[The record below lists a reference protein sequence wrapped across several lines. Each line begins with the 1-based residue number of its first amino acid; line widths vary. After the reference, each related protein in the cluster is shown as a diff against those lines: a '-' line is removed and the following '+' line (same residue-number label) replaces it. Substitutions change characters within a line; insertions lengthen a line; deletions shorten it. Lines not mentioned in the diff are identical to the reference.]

1 MGVLLIQQT
10 HVLYGGYK
18 MNKEDAEKIVKD
30 LNNCSLLVYYVA
42 TPRSVDPINVKVSVL
57 QADIAFDDGGFYI
70 RDKMNEGT
78 EIRVRYVNLVDDI
91 KLARWSTKILTYTY
105 ETIEIKIEF

>member
-18 MNKEDAEKIVKD
+18 MNKEDAEKIVREF
-30 LNNCSLLVYYVA
+30 NNCSILVYYGA
-42 TPRSVDPINVKVSVL
+42 TPRSVDPINVRVSIL
-57 QADIAFDDGGFYI
+57 QADIVFDDWGFYI

-78 EIRVRYVNLVDDI
+78 EIRVRYVNLIDDI
-91 KLARWSTKILTYTY
+91 KFVRWSTKILTYIY
-105 ETIEIKIEF
+105 ETVEIKIEF

>member
-18 MNKEDAEKIVKD
+18 MNKKDAEKIVSE
-30 LNNCSLLVYYVA
+30 LNNCSILVYYVA
-42 TPRSVDPINVKVSVL
+42 TPRSVDPINAKVSVL
-57 QADIAFDDGGFYI
+57 QADIEFNSWGFYI

-78 EIRVRYVNLVDDI
+78 ELIVRYVNLIDDI
-91 KLARWSTKILTYTY
+91 KLTRWSTKILTYTY
-105 ETIEIKIEF
+105 EMVEIKIEF